1 MEVLKQKLIWIVPLT
16 MAFAFFS
23 LLFYQGAESV
33 SNQPSED
40 WSRGIEIG
48 KSNSKTL
55 PTLYKTEDG
64 KYQMTIFNEGILTKK
79 TFSKEFTLENES
91 TMEVPFTKWDPY
103 YAFNN
108 TLIYLL
114 DNEIIDHNSGDVLAN
129 ANSMFVKEGHI
140 YYIQET
146 SLFSLDPSSLETK
159 ELGTLPEGYE
169 EYKITHHNDIL
180 TVIADSTVAN
190 KLNFAMYQL
199 QNGNLKKVQ
208 EQSIKVSANES
219 IVEVAYAATD
229 KRIGLAMKSFVE
241 SAGKDPYR
249 LYVSEFQSSDD
260 TISPRL
266 VNPIDPNTGARI
278 DEIGEVTTSYLN
290 DQLSLAFYGV
300 GFSKVDYQT
309 NYAPNIYELNIV
321 DDDNITA
328 KRRSN
333 TYRLSTK
340 PELVN
345 DHLVMW
351 MDTNIPNTLYVSSSQ
366 PQVIEQAAGYTKTD
380 MLLALGVTMSMLT
393 KAFPFLILAMKW
405 MVWPLLFFVLLFFF
419 YRKSIDHDYNWVL
432 YSAIGI
438 YLLGAFVQSGTIFTQ
453 KLNATA
459 PAYIAFPGNS
469 IVIILVA
476 GLIAYG
482 CMQFIHRSTS
492 AGYKVVYFVFV
503 HILLL
508 SLTVGPYVF

>member
-48 KSNSKTL
+48 KSNSKAL
-55 PTLYKTEDG
+55 PNLYKNEDG
-64 KYQMTIFNEGILTKK
+64 TYQTAIFNDGTLTKK
-79 TFSKEFTLENES
+79 TFSKNFTLENES

-103 YAFNN
+103 YAYND

-114 DNEIIDHNSGDVLAN
+114 DDEIIHHDSGDVLAK
-129 ANSMFVKEGHI
+129 ANSMFVNEGII

-146 SLFSLDPSSLETK
+146 TLFSLHPSSLETK
-159 ELGTLPEGYE
+159 ELGILPEGYE
-169 EYKITHHNDIL
+169 EYKIKNHNDTL
-180 TVIADSTVAN
+180 TVIGNSTVAN
-190 KLNFAMYQL
+190 KLNFTMFQL
-199 QNGNLKKVQ
+199 QSGDLKKVQ
-208 EQSIKVSANES
+208 EQSINVPANEG
-219 IVEVAYAATD
+219 IVEVAYATTD
-229 KRIGLAMKSFVE
+229 NHLGLAMKTFVE

-266 VNPIDPNTGARI
+266 INPIDPHTGARLN
-278 DEIGEVTTSYLN
+278 EIGEVKASYIN
-290 DQLSLAFYGV
+290 DQLSLVFYGI

-321 DDDNITA
+321 DDENITA

-333 TYRLSTK
+333 TYRFSTNPK
-340 PELVN
+340 LVN
-345 DHLVMW
+345 DHVVMW

-380 MLLALGVTMSMLT
+380 ILLALGVTMSMLT

-405 MVWPLLFFVLLFFF
+405 MVWPLIFFVLLFLLHK
-419 YRKSIDHDYNWVL
+419 KSIDHDYTWVL

-438 YLLGAFVQSGTIFTQ
+438 YLLGAFIQSGIIFTQ

-503 HILLL
+503 HILVL